1 MIAPTHRYIIVYPNL
16 YVEVCLLYDILFY
29 TENKRM

>member
-16 YVEVCLLYDILFY
+16 YVEVCLLYILFY